1 VWLSCG
7 GVKTDVIPEEEANYT
22 KDLFEI
28 MFKGFKNAFNT
39 KKCHFKK
46 NTHFRKKF
54 KTFLRVQK
62 T

>member
-39 KKCHFKK
+39 KKCHLKK
-46 NTHFRKKF
+46 KKKSSIFVKNSKHF
-54 KTFLRVQK
+54 
-62 T
+62 